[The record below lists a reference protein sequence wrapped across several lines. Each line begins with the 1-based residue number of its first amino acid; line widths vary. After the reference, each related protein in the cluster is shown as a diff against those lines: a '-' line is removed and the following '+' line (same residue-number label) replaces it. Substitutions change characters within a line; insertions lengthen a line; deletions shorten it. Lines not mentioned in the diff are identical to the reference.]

1 MENSSLNI
9 IIEKHVPFLAGV
21 LEPYADVRYLDSS
34 EIDAA
39 QMAETDALITRTRTR
54 CDRALLESSRC
65 RFVGTATIGTDH
77 IDTAY
82 CAGRHITV
90 ANAPGCNAPAVAQ
103 YVMSAIAQL
112 ANRPLSQYTL
122 GIVGVG
128 HVGSIVEQWAKALDM
143 RVLLCDPPRQR
154 KEGGDG
160 WSTLEEIAGQS
171 DIITFHTPLTRDGRD
186 ATWHLADEDFFNSL
200 RRAPIFINCARG
212 PVNDT
217 QALIKAIDNAQ
228 VSKAV
233 IDCWEGEPDIDR
245 ELLRRAAIATQHIAG
260 YSFEGKVRASMMVLD
275 ALTHCL
281 GLPRLEP
288 EEKVDMTVPQSVK
301 IPELLRTCDLMP
313 LTAALKA
320 TPEKFE
326 IMRDGYKLRN
336 EVKGGR
342 ID

>member
-9 IIEKHVPFLAGV
+9 IIEKHVPFLSGV
-21 LEPYADVRYLDSS
+21 LEPYANVRYLDSP
-34 EIDAA
+34 EIDAT

-54 CDRALLESSRC
+54 CDRSLLESSRC
-65 RFVGTATIGTDH
+65 RFIGTATIGTDH
-77 IDTAY
+77 IDTGY

-128 HVGSIVEQWAKALDM
+128 HVGKIVQQWANALDM

-154 KEGGDG
+154 SEGGDG
-160 WSTLEEIAGQS
+160 WSSLEEIARES
-171 DIITFHTPLTRDGRD
+171 DIVTFHTPLTRQGQD
-186 ATWHLADEDFFNSL
+186 ATWHLADEAFFNSL
-200 RRAPIFINCARG
+200 RRSPIFINCARG

-217 QALIKAIDNAQ
+217 QALIRAIDNAQ

-260 YSFEGKVRASMMVLD
+260 YSFEGKVRASMMVLN
-275 ALTHCL
+275 ALTECL
-281 GLPRLEP
+281 GLPQLQP
-288 EEKVDMTVPQSVK
+288 AEKVDMTVPESVR
-301 IPELLRTCDLMP
+301 IPELLRTCDLIP

-326 IMRDGYKLRN
+326 IMRDSYKLRN
-336 EVKGGR
+336 EVKGGK